1 MRIKRASQLI
11 TLALLLAAC
20 ISVATRLHADRLIDQ
35 RRQAY
40 ASLYQSLKALDLLA
54 RGADA
59 LTEAVRAYAATG
71 DARHAQ
77 DFQTELTQHR
87 SIERA
92 VEQLLAL
99 QTPADEMVLV
109 ALAKQRSDELA
120 RLERRVV
127 ALVQAGQPAAAL
139 ELAFSPEFQRGTA
152 ALREPLDLVRAQ
164 AERRLLERVAVLT
177 EQSNAASLQSTVALM
192 LSMALALGAVMV
204 FFQRRVISP
213 LASLTDSAARM
224 LKGEAGVTFDHTE
237 KVNEIGDLA
246 RSLDNYRR
254 VSIDNEQRRAIQ
266 ARLAEL
272 ADALKDSESIS
283 GFADTLL
290 ARIAPW
296 LSCGAAAMYLQDDAG
311 LPFVFCSGWGLDPL
325 QPDPDR
331 FLPGQGLV
339 GQAALARAPLL
350 LREVPTGHLQISH
363 GLGRGEPHTVMA
375 LPVQGS
381 DRVLAVILLAA
392 HAEPSAPQWALLNEL
407 SATVAPRLGILQR
420 NLRTRE
426 LLQATREQAAQLREQ
441 AQVLQ
446 AQQESIRVTERWYS
460 ALIESAPDGLL
471 VANAAGDII
480 LTNRQLDTLFGYER
494 GELLGKKVE
503 QLVPNAAGRRHPMLR
518 ADYHANS
525 SARAM
530 GTLDTPL
537 FGLRKDGSQVP
548 VEVGLS
554 LLPDFEDKGRCVCAA
569 VRNATDKR
577 QRDAEIRQARDLAEE
592 ATRMKSDFL
601 ANMSHE
607 IRTPMNAIVGLS
619 HLTLKTDLSD
629 RQRDYLRKIQLS
641 SQHLLGLINDILD
654 FSKIEAGKLGI
665 EHIDFTLSSVLDTVA
680 NLIHDKAVDKGLEL
694 IIDVG
699 HDIPD
704 NLMGDPLRLG
714 QILINYGNNAIKFTE
729 HGEIHISVRRV
740 SESADHVDLRFE
752 VRDTGIGLSEEQ
764 RGRLFRSF
772 SQADSSTSRRY
783 GGSGLG
789 LAISRK
795 LAELMEGDVGVDS
808 TLGVGSA
815 FWFTARLGKSARPA
829 RALLPEPDLRGHR
842 LLVVDDNE
850 NARMVLADLASSMT
864 FRVDSV
870 ESGAQALT
878 AVRAA
883 AQRGQP
889 YDIVALDWL
898 MPGMDGLETARRLR
912 QMALTPPPRLLL
924 VTAYGREEVIKQAHA
939 AGLDAVLI
947 KPVSAS
953 MLYDTLMQTLR
964 EASPAGALAVR
975 GRLGPEPLQPS
986 QAPPPSSLE
995 VRMAALAGAR
1005 ILLVEDNEI
1014 NQQVASELL
1023 HEIGLQVDVA
1033 SNGQE
1038 ALDRVGQT
1046 PYDLVLMDMQMP
1058 VMDGLTA
1065 TREMRRQP
1073 ALARLPIVAMTANAM
1088 PEHRAQCLDA
1098 GMNDH
1103 LPKPIEPD
1111 DLWRVLL
1118 HWVAPHREATRPAP
1132 PPALRSP
1139 APLGED
1145 HHTAL
1150 QALTDVTGLDVPQGL
1165 RRMLGRQA
1173 LYLDLLER
1181 FADSQADT
1189 GPRIDAALAAGDRPT
1204 AAALSHTLRGVAG
1217 NLGATAVA
1225 DAARAFEQALRQT
1238 DAPEAIHSAAQALGT
1253 HLQTLLAQLHP
1264 ALVSA
1269 RGLDAGTATAAP
1281 QPEAPAQALKA
1292 PDTPDTPDTPNAPD
1306 ADAVA
1311 GVLAEVAHALAR
1323 GDFDAGA
1330 LLRQHADLLRASDAV
1345 RYAQVVAQANAFD
1358 FDAALDTLSAWTP
1371 QQPPE
1376 PRDVAVP

>member
-1 MRIKRASQLI
+1 MRIQRASRLI
-11 TLALLLAAC
+11 TLAILLAAC
-20 ISVATRLHADRLIDQ
+20 ISVASRLHADRLIEQ

-40 ASLYQSLKALDLLA
+40 ATLYQSLKALDLLA
-54 RGADA
+54 RGSDT
-59 LTEAVRAYAATG
+59 LTEAARAFAATG
-71 DARHAQ
+71 DTRHEQ
-77 DFQTELTQHR
+77 DFRAELTQRR
-87 SIERA
+87 SREQA
-92 VEQLLAL
+92 VAQLQAL
-99 QTPADEMVLV
+99 QTPADEMARIVM
-109 ALAKQRSDELA
+109 AKQKSDDLV
-120 RLERRVV
+120 RLEERIFERMRLGRAAE
-127 ALVQAGQPAAAL
+127 ALD
-139 ELAFSPEFQRGTA
+139 LAFGESYRRGRTA
-152 ALREPLDLVRAQ
+152 VQEPLTLARAQ
-164 AERRLLERVAVLT
+164 AEQRLLGRIAVLT
-177 EQSNAASLQSTVALM
+177 AQSESASRQSTLVLV
-192 LSMALALGAVMV
+192 LSMVLSLGAVMV
-204 FFQRRVISP
+204 FFQRRVITP
-213 LASLTDSAARM
+213 LGSLTRSAAR
-224 LKGEAGVTFDHTE
+224 LLQGEPGVSFDHTD
-237 KVNEIGDLA
+237 KANEIGDLA
-246 RSLDNYRR
+246 RSLDNYRLA
-254 VSIDNEQRRAIQ
+254 SAEAEQQRWVQ

-272 ADALKDSESIS
+272 ADALKDSESIP

-290 ARIAPW
+290 ARIAPL

-311 LPFVFCSGWGLDPL
+311 LPYVFCSGWGLDPL
-325 QPDPDR
+325 RPDPDR

-339 GQAALARAPLL
+339 GQAAQAREPLL
-350 LREVPTGHLQISH
+350 LRDVPDDHLQIAH
-363 GLGRGEPHTVMA
+363 GLGRGRPRRVMA
-375 LPVQGS
+375 LPIHGS
-381 DRVLAVILLAA
+381 DRVLAVITLAT
-392 HAEPSAPQWALLNEL
+392 HAEPDAAQQALLGAL
-407 SATVAPRLGILQR
+407 SSTVAPRLGILQR
-420 NLRTRE
+420 NLRTQE

-441 AQVLQ
+441 AETLQV
-446 AQQESIRVTERWYS
+446 QQESIRVTERWYS

-480 LTNRQLDTLFGYER
+480 LTNLQLDRLFGYER
-494 GELLGKKVE
+494 GELLGRKVE
-503 QLVPNAAGRRHPMLR
+503 QLVPDAAGRGHPGLR
-518 ADYHANS
+518 ARYHADS

-537 FGLRKDGSQVP
+537 FGLRKDGSQFP

-554 LLPDFEDKGRCVCAA
+554 LLPDFEDRGRCVCAA
-569 VRNATDKR
+569 VRDATDKR
-577 QRDAEIRQARDLAEE
+577 RRDAEFRQARDLAEE

-619 HLTLKTDLSD
+619 HLTLKTSLDD
-629 RQRDYLRKIQLS
+629 RQRDYLRKIQQS

-654 FSKIEAGKLGI
+654 FSKIEAGKLGV
-665 EHIDFTLSSVLDTVA
+665 EHIDFTLGSVLDTVA

-694 IIDVG
+694 IFDVG

-740 SESADHVDLRFE
+740 AESGDSVCLRFE
-752 VRDTGIGLSEEQ
+752 VRDTGIGLTEEQ
-764 RGRLFRSF
+764 RGRLFQSF

-795 LAELMEGDVGVDS
+795 LAELMEGSVGVDS
-808 TLGVGSA
+808 TPGVGSA

-864 FRVDSV
+864 FQVDSV
-870 ESGAQALT
+870 ESGAQALV
-878 AVRAA
+878 AAQVA

-912 QMALTPPPRLLL
+912 QLALTPTPRLLL

-964 EASPAGALAVR
+964 EARHTGAVAVR
-975 GRLGPEPLQPS
+975 GRSTPEPLAAP
-986 QAPPPSSLE
+986 QAQAHPPSSLE

-1005 ILLVEDNEI
+1005 ILLVEDNAI

-1023 HEIGLQVDVA
+1023 REIGLQVDVA
-1033 SNGQE
+1033 HNGRE
-1038 ALDRVGQT
+1038 ALDRVGQAS
-1046 PYDLVLMDMQMP
+1046 YDLVLMDMQMP

-1088 PEHRAQCLDA
+1088 PEHRAECLDA

-1111 DLWRVLL
+1111 DLWRMLL
-1118 HWVAPHREATRPAP
+1118 HWVAPRRGAAQWPAP
-1132 PPALRSP
+1132 PGPHEGPSSAEMDGHAALL
-1139 APLGED
+1139 PLS
-1145 HHTAL
+1145 TIA
-1150 QALTDVTGLDVPQGL
+1150 GLDVSQGL

-1181 FADSQADT
+1181 FAESQADT
-1189 GPRIDAALAAGDRPT
+1189 GPRIDAALATGDLAT
-1204 AAALSHTLRGVAG
+1204 AAALSHTLRGAAG

-1225 DAARAFEQALRQT
+1225 DATRDFEQALRQGE
-1238 DAPEAIHSAAQALGT
+1238 APEAIASTARALGT
-1253 HLQTLLAQLHP
+1253 HLQALLAQLHP
-1264 ALVSA
+1264 ALVTA
-1269 RGLDAGTATAAP
+1269 RGLDAGAEAFAPPHLAASQPPAATGASWVP
-1281 QPEAPAQALKA
+1281 S
-1292 PDTPDTPDTPNAPD
+1292 
-1306 ADAVA
+1306 
-1311 GVLAEVAHALAR
+1311 VLAEVMLALSQ
-1323 GDFDAGA
+1323 GSFDVMA
-1330 LLRQHADLLRASDAV
+1330 LLRQHADLLRAADAV
-1345 RYAQVVAQANAFD
+1345 RYGRVVAQANAFD
-1358 FDAALDTLSAWTP
+1358 FDAALDTVSTWAAQFPDPGT
-1371 QQPPE
+1371 
-1376 PRDVAVP
+1376 DVP